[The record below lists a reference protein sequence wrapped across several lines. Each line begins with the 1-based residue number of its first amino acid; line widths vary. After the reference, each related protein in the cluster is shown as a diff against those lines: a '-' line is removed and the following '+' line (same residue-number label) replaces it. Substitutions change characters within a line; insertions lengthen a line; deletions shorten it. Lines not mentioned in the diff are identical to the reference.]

1 MIKPIFTQKCK
12 HYNAFGRTGLS
23 SKFTKLSELKPF
35 SELTFVVVTV
45 ANRTTGY
52 ISVTYHIQQ
61 SRTMSWTYLT
71 SILYSLNYYQEC
83 VTELTLA
90 NKINKLPINAESPL
104 DSKTYLTLN
113 QIVIR

>member
-1 MIKPIFTQKCK
+1 L
-12 HYNAFGRTGLS
+12 R

-45 ANRTTGY
+45 ANRTGY

-71 SILYSLNYYQEC
+71 PILYSLNHYQEY
-83 VTELTLA
+83 VIELTLA
-90 NKINKLPINAESPL
+90 NKITNFLLMQKTHWILKLI
-104 DSKTYLTLN
+104 
-113 QIVIR
+113 